1 MKHSVVIR
9 RLGLFFVFLLGILE
23 YQSFAQIGLVVQ
35 LPPTANIDNVAAHA
49 NGVVVEE
56 LPGAGQFLLNV
67 PAAPHNLPSS
77 DVRWMELNQGTTLP
91 SGPHSAYL
99 SVSSTAATDWYST
112 QPALALINL
121 QAALTHSR
129 GQGVVVADINSRV
142 DTTHPALAG
151 HLTNGYDFVVGK
163 PVGVAS
169 LNDSSANYLDDSSA
183 NYLDSVTIAYLNDSS
198 ANYLDDSSANYLDG
212 QNPAYSHGT
221 LTAGII
227 AAISPGAIIMPLRAF
242 DDNGSSNTFMIARA
256 IRYAVANG
264 AQVINMSFGTLTD
277 TAVLRSAVAYALAN
291 NVILTASAGNNNT
304 DAPQYPAAYTGVIA
318 TAATNLQDLK
328 APFSN
333 YGTPPVYI
341 DAPGVNI
348 ISAVPGGFYGIV
360 NGTSF
365 SAPIAAGTAALLRA
379 EGVVDAA
386 SQMAN
391 TAINIDGQNPQY
403 TGKLGHGRIDILS
416 SVGPY

>member
-1 MKHSVVIR
+1 MKHCFVIR
-9 RLGLFFVFLLGILE
+9 RLGLLFVFLLRILE
-23 YQSFAQIGLVVQ
+23 FQSFAQIGLVVQ

-49 NGVVVEE
+49 NGVVIDV
-56 LPGAGQFLLNV
+56 LPDAGQFLLSV
-67 PAAPHNLPSS
+67 PAAPGNLPSN
-77 DVRWMELNQGTTLP
+77 DVRWWELNQGTTLP
-91 SGPHSAYL
+91 SAPHAAYL
-99 SVSSTAATDWYST
+99 TVSSTAATGWYST
-112 QPALALINL
+112 QPAFALIHL
-121 QAALTHSR
+121 QDALSHST

-151 HLTNGYDFVVGK
+151 HLTSGYDFVVGK

-183 NYLDSVTIAYLNDSS
+183 NYLDSATIAYLNDSS

-227 AAISPGAIIMPLRAF
+227 AAISPGAIIMPLRVF
-242 DDNGSSNTFMIARA
+242 DDNGSSSTFMIARA
-256 IRYAVANG
+256 IRYAVNNG
-264 AQVINMSFGTLTD
+264 ARVINMSFGTLTD
-277 TAVLRSAVAYALAN
+277 TAVLRSAVAYAQSH
-291 NVILTASAGNNNT
+291 NVILTASAGNDNT
-304 DAPQYPAAYTGVIA
+304 NAPQYPAAYSGVIT
-318 TAATNLQDLK
+318 TAATNLQDVK

-333 YGTPPVYI
+333 YGTPVYI

-348 ISAVPGGFYGIV
+348 ISAVPNGLYGIV

-365 SAPIAAGTAALLRA
+365 SAPIAAGTAALLIA
-379 EGVVDAA
+379 AGAADPA

-391 TAINIDGQNPQY
+391 AAMNIDNLNPQY
-403 TGKLGHGRIDILS
+403 TGQLGYGRIDILNS
-416 SVGPY
+416 LTPY